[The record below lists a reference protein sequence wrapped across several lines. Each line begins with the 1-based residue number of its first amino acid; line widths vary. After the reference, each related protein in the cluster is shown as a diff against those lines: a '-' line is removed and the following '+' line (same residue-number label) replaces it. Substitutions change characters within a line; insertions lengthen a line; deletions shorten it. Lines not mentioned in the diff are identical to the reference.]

1 MSASIIQFFFTLRDQ
16 IKLYHWQTTSESRH
30 KATDAVLGKLDG
42 LIDSFVEVY
51 IGKYGRPRLTARTN
65 TVQVQNLN
73 DKAAVRFVQSCVA
86 HIAGPLSKVLHPVRD
101 TDLLSL
107 RDEIMAELNQ
117 LLYLF
122 TLH

>member
-1 MSASIIQFFFTLRDQ
+1 MSAAIIQFFFTLRDQ

-30 KATDAVLGKLDG
+30 KSTDAALEKLDD

-73 DKAAVRFVQSCVA
+73 DKTAFRFVQDCVA
-86 HIAGPLSKVLHPVRD
+86 HIAGPLSKALHPTRD
-101 TDLLSL
+101 VWL
-107 RDEIMAELNQ
+107 R
-117 LLYLF
+117 YSSPRRR
-122 TLH
+122 